1 MHIYL
6 AFADNFASNSMSS
19 PDTHLQQISE
29 REGGFQG
36 SYDGRKVS
44 KLL

>member
-19 PDTHLQQISE
+19 PDHSFATDFRE
-29 REGGFQG
+29 RGWLPG
-36 SYDGRKVS
+36 
-44 KLL
+44 KL